1 MNDNIADDAKHA
13 AADATSPQVAFE
25 DSEAEPYDI
34 DANEAAFGGPVDD
47 EDGPKELRA
56 IE

>member
-13 AADATSPQVAFE
+13 AADASSPQVAFE

-34 DANEAAFGGPVDD
+34 DANEAAFGGEVDD
-47 EDGPKELRA
+47 DDGPKELRA
-56 IE
+56 L